1 MYKRFFLFATGIFT
15 AFFLL
20 YANDDNKT
28 DNSLSSSSQNE
39 NALLTLEELIEETNL
54 SEEFLQEELLL
65 ENQMNKE
72 EQENELAPKNQQDK
86 ENLENKEDKTF
97 QNEDLSEQ
105 VEPMPVI
112 KKEISFITDEM
123 LERPEVE
130 KFRKQYLNEKWLK
143 HLYNILEN
151 AMEYRLYVRKTV
163 QDKELPEI
171 LEYLPVVESNY
182 KTNAKS
188 KSGAIGMWQFM
199 ANSVYPFLVLDDF
212 VDERL
217 DPWKSTE
224 AALRKLTENYNY
236 FGDWLIAIAAY
247 NCGVGAMNKILNK
260 AGKKDFWYLV
270 DKKLLPQ
277 QTADYVPK
285 LIAIA
290 DLAINCEYYQINLP
304 NHEEEFNTLI
314 NEKNGLFDYI
324 TVEKSYSLRQLAQE
338 MRMDYNTLK
347 TLNPSYIRDI
357 TYPVKKSEIRL
368 PLGMKKS
375 AEDAVSK
382 LIPIEFPFKYTVVKG
397 DSLWSISR
405 QFNVSIQSICD
416 LNNIREN
423 DILRI
428 GKILYIPAK

>member
-1 MYKRFFLFATGIFT
+1 MRLKKIISLLIFTSLFQFLFSQELKLEESANVESQ
-15 AFFLL
+15 LL
-20 YANDDNKT
+20 ELED
-28 DNSLSSSSQNE
+28 
-39 NALLTLEELIEETNL
+39 LLTETNLDEETLKLELIEEA
-54 SEEFLQEELLL
+54 
-65 ENQMNKE
+65 
-72 EQENELAPKNQQDK
+72 ENENLAKNEIK
-86 ENLENKEDKTF
+86 ENSDEKNGENCDDSFDELNNQKITQKTP
-97 QNEDLSEQ
+97 LSFVTE
-105 VEPMPVI
+105 
-112 KKEISFITDEM
+112 EM

-130 KFRKQYLNEKWLK
+130 KFRRQYLNEKWLK
-143 HLYNILEN
+143 HLHNVLES
-151 AMEYRLYVRKTV
+151 AMEYRLFVRKSV
-163 QDKELPEI
+163 QDKNLPEI

-224 AALRKLTENYNY
+224 AALKKLTENYNY
-236 FGDWLIAIAAY
+236 FNDWLIAIAAY
-247 NCGVGAMNKILNK
+247 NCGVGAMNKILRK
-260 AGKKDFWYLV
+260 AEKKDFWYLV

-290 DLAINCEYYQINLP
+290 DLAINSEYYQINLP
-304 NHEEEFNTLI
+304 NHEEEYEILI
-314 NEKNGLFDYI
+314 NEKNGIFDYI
-324 TVEKSYSLRQLAQE
+324 IVEKAYSLKQLAAE
-338 MRMDYNTLK
+338 MRMDYDTMK
-347 TLNPSYIRDI
+347 KLNPSFVRGM

-375 AEDAVSK
+375 AENAIAK
-382 LIPIEFPFKYTVVKG
+382 LIPIDFPFKYTVEKG

-405 QFNVSIQSICD
+405 KFKVSIQSICD
-416 LNNIREN
+416 LNDIREN

>member
-1 MYKRFFLFATGIFT
+1 MNLKKTILFLF
-15 AFFLL
+15 FFSFLQFGFSEDL
-20 YANDDNKT
+20 VTKEITEETPQQIELED
-28 DNSLSSSSQNE
+28 
-39 NALLTLEELIEETNL
+39 LLTETNLDEETLKQELIEEAELNDDKRNNVNQPEDENISKNEEDISQKIIHKIPL
-54 SEEFLQEELLL
+54 SFVTE
-65 ENQMNKE
+65 
-72 EQENELAPKNQQDK
+72 
-86 ENLENKEDKTF
+86 
-97 QNEDLSEQ
+97 
-105 VEPMPVI
+105 
-112 KKEISFITDEM
+112 EM
-123 LERPEVE
+123 LARLEVE
-130 KFRKQYLNEKWLK
+130 KFRRQYLNEKWLK
-143 HLYNILEN
+143 HLYNVLES
-151 AMEYRLYVRKTV
+151 AMEYRLFVRKCV
-163 QDKELPEI
+163 QDKNLPEI

-199 ANSVYPFLVLDDF
+199 ANSVYPFLILDDF

-224 AALRKLTENYNY
+224 AALKKLTENYNY
-236 FGDWLIAIAAY
+236 FNDWLIAIAAY
-247 NCGVGAMNKILNK
+247 NCGVGAMNKILRK
-260 AGKKDFWYLV
+260 AEKKDFWYLV

-290 DLAINCEYYQINLP
+290 DLAINSDYYQINLP
-304 NHEEEFNTLI
+304 NHNEEYEMLI
-314 NEKNGLFDYI
+314 NEKNGNFDYI
-324 TVEKSYSLRQLAQE
+324 IVEKAYSLKQLAVE
-338 MRMDYNTLK
+338 MRMDYDTLK
-347 TLNPSYIRDI
+347 KLNPSFVRGM

-375 AEDAVSK
+375 AENAIAK
-382 LIPIEFPFKYTVVKG
+382 LIPIDFPFKYTVEKG

-405 QFNVSIQSICD
+405 KYKVSIQSICD